1 MSVLLMNMSNSP
13 GGSAR
18 FAPEDWDRVAR
29 YLAGEAQ
36 PEEMDSIRRWLEAE
50 PERMVMINTLQQALA
65 SASSADDSAI
75 DVDGALS
82 AVKSRFASPKIAR
95 IVAPE
100 TPTVSS
106 RAFAPFLRAAA
117 ALLLVVGGGFLWRS
131 MREAAVTGGAT
142 TFMTAVGER
151 RQLKLADG
159 TNVILGPASRLVV
172 DANSDDRTATLDGD
186 AYFSVVHNPA
196 QPFTVKVGAV
206 QITDVGT
213 AFGIQTD
220 DSGGVR
226 LAVDSG
232 SVSLGT
238 HESDGSPKEVL
249 NARDRA
255 SVNPNGVVLVERS
268 AVSEDDVAWVNGRLV
283 FRDAPLIEVGAELYR
298 WYGVRLR
305 VADSTLGNLHLTASF
320 SGEPVDRVLNVI
332 ALSLGARLERQGN
345 VATLYRAVVP
355 GIRR

>member
-1 MSVLLMNMSNSP
+1 MNMSNSA

-18 FAPEDWDRVAR
+18 FAPEDWERVAR
-29 YLAGEAQ
+29 YLADEAQ
-36 PEEMDSIRRWLEAE
+36 PLEMESIRQWLDAE
-50 PERMVMINTLQQALA
+50 PERMEMINTLQQALA
-65 SASSADDSAI
+65 SASGGDDSAL
-75 DVDGALS
+75 DVEGALS
-82 AVKSRFASPKIAR
+82 AVKSRFESPRIAR
-95 IVAPE
+95 IIPPD
-100 TPTVSS
+100 TPTVSFQ
-106 RAFAPFLRAAA
+106 ACAPFLRAAA
-117 ALLLVVGGGFLWRS
+117 ALLLVVGGGFLWRN
-131 MREAAVTGGAT
+131 MRESAVTGGT
-142 TFMTAVGER
+142 KTFMTAVGER
-151 RQLKLADG
+151 RQFKLADG
-159 TNVILGPASRLVV
+159 TGVILGPASRLVV
-172 DANSDDRTATLDGD
+172 DGNSDDRTATLDGD
-186 AYFSVVHNPA
+186 AYFNVVHNPS
-196 QPFTVKVGAV
+196 QPFTVRVGVV

-238 HESDGSPKEVL
+238 HESDGTPREVL

-255 SVNPNGVVLVERS
+255 SVNPSGVVLVARA
-268 AVSEDDVAWVNGRLV
+268 AVSEDDVAWVKGRLV

-320 SGEPVDRVLNVI
+320 SDEPVDRVLNVI

-345 VATLYRAVVP
+345 VATLYRAGVP

>member
-1 MSVLLMNMSNSP
+1 
-13 GGSAR
+13 
-18 FAPEDWDRVAR
+18 
-29 YLAGEAQ
+29 
-36 PEEMDSIRRWLEAE
+36 
-50 PERMVMINTLQQALA
+50 
-65 SASSADDSAI
+65 
-75 DVDGALS
+75 
-82 AVKSRFASPKIAR
+82 
-95 IVAPE
+95 
-100 TPTVSS
+100 
-106 RAFAPFLRAAA
+106 
-117 ALLLVVGGGFLWRS
+117 
-131 MREAAVTGGAT
+131 
-142 TFMTAVGER
+142 MTAVGER
-151 RQLKLADG
+151 RQFKLADG
-159 TNVILGPASRLVV
+159 TGVILGPASRLVV
-172 DANSDDRTATLDGD
+172 NPNSDDRTATLDGD
-186 AYFSVVHNPA
+186 AYFNVVHNPDR
-196 QPFTVKVGAV
+196 PFTVKVGAIL
-206 QITDVGT
+206 ITDVGT

-232 SVSLGT
+232 TVSLGT

-255 SVNPNGVVLVERS
+255 SVNPSGVVLVERA
-268 AVSEDDVAWVNGRLV
+268 AVSEDDVAWVKGRLV